1 MTRAPSEAIIS
12 HSFIFFIFFTLV
24 KYQIEL
30 IKPFLYQQ
38 FSQNAF
44 TDTQSKNPER
54 TINAEA
60 KAQI

>member
-12 HSFIFFIFFTLV
+12 HSFIFFTLV